1 MDESLIIRPA
11 TAADAEALAAIYGD
25 AVLHGLGTF
34 EEIPPQPEEMARRL
48 AAVHDKGMPYFV
60 AELDGQVVAYAY
72 ASPFRPRTGYR
83 YTAETSV
90 YVAPPAKGRGLGS
103 ALLGPV
109 IAECERLGLRQLMAV
124 VGGSENLASIALH
137 RAFGF
142 EIQGV
147 MTNVG
152 FKFGRWVDIVMMQ
165 RPLNGGMDTLPDGP
179 GLPLGGG

>member
-1 MDESLIIRPA
+1 MDQGLIVRAA
-11 TAADAEALAAIYGD
+11 TADDAEALAAIYGD

-34 EEIPPQPEEMARRL
+34 EEIPPPAEEMARRL
-48 AAVHDKGMPYFV
+48 AAVRDKGMPYVV
-60 AELDGQVVAYAY
+60 AELDGQVIGYAY

-83 YTAETSV
+83 YTAETSI
-90 YVAPPAKGRGLGS
+90 YVAPSAKGRGLGS
-103 ALLGPV
+103 TLLAPV

-142 EIQGV
+142 EVRGV

-165 RPLNGGMDTLPDGP
+165 RSLNGGAGTLPDGP